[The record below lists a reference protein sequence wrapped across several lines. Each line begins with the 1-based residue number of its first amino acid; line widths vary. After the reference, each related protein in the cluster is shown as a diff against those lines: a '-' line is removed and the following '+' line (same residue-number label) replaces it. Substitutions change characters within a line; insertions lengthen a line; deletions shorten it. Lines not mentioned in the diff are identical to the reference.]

1 MKYLAIIAKIEDSNY
16 VGFFADPIPALGAAN
31 TWEKMLEQLPIL
43 LVECFL
49 GISRNIK
56 PKSQSMDV
64 VDPQA
69 IEGYES
75 VETVWVELGY
85 VIPN

>member
-1 MKYLAIIAKIEDSNY
+1 
-16 VGFFADPIPALGAAN
+16 
-31 TWEKMLEQLPIL
+31 MLEQLPIL